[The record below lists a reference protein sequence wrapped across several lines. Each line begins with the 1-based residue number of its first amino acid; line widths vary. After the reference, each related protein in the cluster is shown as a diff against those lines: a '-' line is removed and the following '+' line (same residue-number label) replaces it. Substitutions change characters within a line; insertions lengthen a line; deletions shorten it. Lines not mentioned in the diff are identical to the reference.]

1 MSATRTRQNTMQR
14 ICERCAVEFW
24 ADKWNIARHPE
35 TCGRYC
41 SRQCARDA
49 TANQPADMWRYVEK
63 SEGCWLWTSA
73 TTAAGYGV
81 FRLGGRKGIAAY
93 VHRLAWALTHGPIP
107 DGLEVCHHCDTPP
120 CCNPDHLFLG
130 THSDNMRDMARKGR
144 NRGARR
150 HHVSNP

>member
-1 MSATRTRQNTMQR
+1 MSATRTRQNTVQR
-14 ICERCAVEFW
+14 VCERCGVEFW

-41 SRQCARDA
+41 TRQCARDA

-63 SEGCWLWTSA
+63 SPECWLWTSA
-73 TTAAGYGV
+73 TTAAGYGL
-81 FRLGGRKGIAAY
+81 FRLGGRKGVVAY
-93 VHRLAWALTHGPIP
+93 THRLAWELTHGPIP

-144 NRGARR
+144 NRGASW